1 MAANSPSVVAP
12 DGPPRVTASCPLL
25 SQRLRAAR
33 TGKNLTLRELAAN
46 IGVSASLISQIETG
60 KVQPSINTLYALAT
74 VLELSLDELLF
85 PEGTA
90 AAETDDNVEAPPVV
104 ERAGRRT
111 VTPVNERVRWERLTP
126 RCEAGHDFIEL
137 VYETDGQS
145 APAGELHRHTGREW
159 GYVLDGTLRLELG
172 EETYV
177 LDAGD
182 SITFDSGTPHR
193 LSNAGDITVRAVWF
207 VLGRTGD
214 DS

>member
-25 SQRLRAAR
+25 SERLRAAR
-33 TGKNLTLRELAAN
+33 TAKDLTLRELASR

-60 KVQPSINTLYALAT
+60 KVQPSVNTLYALAT
-74 VLELSLDELLF
+74 VLELSLDDLLF
-85 PEGTA
+85 PDGVASEVRDS
-90 AAETDDNVEAPPVV
+90 TDSPPVV

-111 VTPVNERVRWERLTP
+111 VTPLSERVRWERLTP

-137 VYETDGQS
+137 VYEPEGQS
-145 APAGELHRHTGREW
+145 TPPGELHRHAGREW

-177 LDAGD
+177 LDSGD

-193 LSNAGDITVRAVWF
+193 LSNAGDVTVRAVWF
-207 VLGRTGD
+207 VLGRTD
-214 DS
+214 DDT